1 MSDIQ
6 NNNIAE
12 EEITEQDINILK
24 KVRLEKLNELK
35 ANNANPYEIT
45 KFDVNAKNAEIKLN
59 YEAEEKAI
67 IEAAAGNEEVVSAGL
82 DKIKE
87 RIVFI
92 AGRIMSW
99 RDMGRA
105 NFIDVRDESDRIQ
118 VYVRMNDIGKEEFK
132 EFKKWDIGDII
143 GVEGFVFRTKKGEIS
158 VHAQKVTLLSK
169 SLLPLPEKWHGLKD
183 QDTRY
188 RQRYVDLIVNP
199 DVKDTFVKR
208 SLILREIR
216 NYLDNLGY
224 LEVDTPVLH
233 TLEIGAAARPFKTHH
248 NALDLDMYLRI
259 ETELYLKRL
268 IVGGFE
274 KVYEVGRIFR
284 NEGMDTSHNPEFTTI
299 EMYQA
304 YTDYKGMMELIE
316 NMYETLAKKICGDT
330 VIEYQGES
338 INLSA
343 PWEKLTMVEAVKKY
357 AGVDYNEWDSDEAA
371 RACAKEKGVEVE
383 EGDSATKGHVLIA
396 FFDEFVEDK
405 LIQPTIIYDYP
416 VENSPLAKRKPS
428 DPAFTER
435 FEYFI
440 YAREMGNAFS
450 ELNDP
455 IDQKERFV
463 KQAEAKRAQGANA
476 EVDEDF
482 VTALEYGMPPTGGLG
497 LGLDRLVM
505 LLTDSASIRDV
516 LLFPTMK
523 SLDGVNKKNDVN
535 NTASEAP
542 EKNVKTESEKIDFSK
557 VKVEPLFEELVDFDT
572 FSKSDFRA
580 VKVKECVAVPKSKK
594 LLQFTLD
601 DGTGTDRTILSGIHS
616 FYEPEELVGKTL
628 IAITNLPPRAMMGID
643 SCGMLLSAIHEEE
656 GEEKLHLLMVDDHI
670 PAGAKLY

>member
-105 NFIDVRDESDRIQ
+105 NFIDVRDESHRIQ

-259 ETELYLKRL
+259 ETEMYLKRL

-455 IDQKERFV
+455 IDQRERFV

-523 SLDGVNKKNDVN
+523 
-535 NTASEAP
+535 
-542 EKNVKTESEKIDFSK
+542 
-557 VKVEPLFEELVDFDT
+557 PLPNE
-572 FSKSDFRA
+572 
-580 VKVKECVAVPKSKK
+580 
-594 LLQFTLD
+594 
-601 DGTGTDRTILSGIHS
+601 
-616 FYEPEELVGKTL
+616 
-628 IAITNLPPRAMMGID
+628 N
-643 SCGMLLSAIHEEE
+643 
-656 GEEKLHLLMVDDHI
+656 
-670 PAGAKLY
+670 

>member
-1 MSDIQ
+1 MSENQ
-6 NNNIAE
+6 TNGQLQE
-12 EEITEQDINILK
+12 EVQDINILK
-24 KVRLEKLNELK
+24 KVRIEKFEELK
-35 ANNANPYEIT
+35 KNNKNPYEIT
-45 KFDVNAKNAEIKLN
+45 KFDVTAKNAVIREKF
-59 YEAEEKAI
+59 EEM
-67 IEAAAGNEEVVSAGL
+67 ENQTVV
-82 DKIKE
+82 
-87 RIVFI
+87 I

-99 RDMGRA
+99 RDMGKA
-105 NFIDVRDESDRIQ
+105 NFIDVRDDTDRMQ
-118 VYVRMNDIGKEEFK
+118 VYIRMNDIGEDVFA

-158 VHAQKVTLLSK
+158 VHAQKITLLSK

-183 QDTRY
+183 QDMRY
-188 RQRYVDLIVNP
+188 RQRYVDLICNP
-199 DVKDTFVKR
+199 EVKDTFVKR
-208 SLILREIR
+208 SMILREIR
-216 NYLDNLGY
+216 QYLDNLGY

-233 TLEIGAAARPFKTHH
+233 TLEIGAAARPFVTHH
-248 NALDLDMYLRI
+248 NALGMDMYLRI

-268 IVGGFE
+268 IVGGFN

-284 NEGMDTSHNPEFTTI
+284 NEGMDTSHNPEFTSI

-304 YTDYKGMMELIE
+304 FTDYKGMMDLIE
-316 NMYETLAKKICGDT
+316 DLYVTLTRKICGKD
-330 VIEYQGES
+330 VITYQGVE
-338 INLSA
+338 INMGA
-343 PWEKLTMVEAVKKY
+343 PWERLTMIEAVKKY
-357 AGVDYNEWDSDEAA
+357 AGVDYNEWKTDEEA
-371 RACAKEKGVEVE
+371 RACAKAKNVNVE
-383 EGDSATKGHVLIA
+383 EGEAATKGHVLIA
-396 FFDEFVEDK
+396 FFEEFVEDK

-455 IDQKERFV
+455 IDQRERFV
-463 KQAEAKRAQGANA
+463 KQVEAKRAQGANA

-497 LGLDRLVM
+497 FGLDRLVM

-523 SLDGVNKKNDVN
+523 PLGTDNRQKAAEED
-535 NTASEAP
+535 AEIEAP
-542 EKNVKTESEKIDFSK
+542 AKDEVIDFSK
-557 VKVEPLFEELVDFDT
+557 VEIEPLFKDFVDFET

-580 VKVKECVAVPKSKK
+580 VKVLACEAVPKSKK
-594 LLQFTLD
+594 LLKFTLD
-601 DGTGTDRTILSGIHS
+601 DGTGEERTILSGIHA
-616 FYEPEELVGKTL
+616 FYEPEELIGRTL
-628 IAITNLPPRAMMGID
+628 IAITNLPPRAMMGIE
-643 SCGMLLSAIHEEE
+643 SNGMLLSAVHTEE
-656 GEEKLHLLMVDDHI
+656 GEEKLHLLMVDRHI